1 MNKLLTILV
10 NILIWDNHANL
21 MGIVSLGMCLVGAAL
36 YKPSKMRK
44 KKTQQSDDVVK
55 KRLLEMGSSD
65 SSSV

>member
-1 MNKLLTILV
+1 
-10 NILIWDNHANL
+10 